1 MHLFTKYIVS
11 SLQIYTVK
19 MFWNKNM
26 NIFVEYTLCTHIER
40 NKHGTNTTQKNKKVK
55 VSKSFLVARGRNDRK
70 KTRDRETN

>member
-1 MHLFTKYIVS
+1 
-11 SLQIYTVK
+11 
-19 MFWNKNM
+19 M

>member
-1 MHLFTKYIVS
+1 MHLFTEYIVS

>member
-1 MHLFTKYIVS
+1 
-11 SLQIYTVK
+11 

-40 NKHGTNTTQKNKKVK
+40 NTHGTNTTQKNKKVK

>member
-11 SLQIYTVK
+11 SLQIYTAK

-26 NIFVEYTLCTHIER
+26 NIFVQYTLCTHIER

-55 VSKSFLVARGRNDRK
+55 VSKTFLVARGRNDRK

>member
-11 SLQIYTVK
+11 SLQIYTAK

>member
-11 SLQIYTVK
+11 SLQIYTAK

-26 NIFVEYTLCTHIER
+26 NIFVQYTLCTHIER